1 MNVTFSIPYRT
12 AYGDELLLNI
22 APARED
28 ESLALD
34 MSQFKALAM
43 ATHDGETWTLNTTLD
58 PDKATR
64 YDYFY
69 SVRSIRGIKCS
80 EWKTII
86 HRLDLTASKANA
98 YDVNDRWTD
107 FPGDTQLYSSAFT
120 DCINRRVQ
128 SAVPATDSSA
138 TLRLVVRAPQLRSGM
153 RLNIVGAQPALGCWN
168 LAKALPM
175 VEHNHNEWIV
185 DLDADSLF
193 ASIHRSRT
201 TSAVAKDENVN
212 LEFKFVAFGDK
223 GEVEWETGQNR
234 TLCVEPLQK
243 GEVRV
248 EVLDQAFFAL
258 YNQKVAGTLIPVFS
272 LRSEGSFGVGDFGD
286 LKLMID
292 WVAQTHQRLLQVLP
306 INDSTSTHTWTD
318 SYPYSCIS
326 IFALHPQFC
335 DLRQLPALKDK
346 VEADRFEMLREELNG
361 LPQIDYE
368 RVNNAKTKYL
378 QLLFKQEGKEVL
390 ATEDFKEFFKHTE
403 HWLVPYAQYC
413 YLRDKNGTCEFA
425 KWKGHTQWNEA
436 DRASLSNPQNK
447 AFKDVAF
454 FYYVQFVLDRQ
465 MRSAHDYAR
474 ARGVILKGD
483 IPIGVNRN
491 GCDVWHEPEYFHLD
505 SQAGAPPD
513 GFSVNGQNWG
523 FPTYNW
529 DRMIADGCQWWVRRF
544 QNMQQYFD
552 AYRIDHVLGFFRIWA
567 IPTDCVHGL
576 LGQFQPALAMSREE
590 IKSYGLNFQE
600 DLFTKPFIADWIVS
614 RIFKEH
620 AEEVK
625 EKYLQHEHDDI
636 FSLKPEYDTE
646 RKVEAAFAGKTTD
659 KDIWLRDGLYALIE
673 NVLFVRDRQ
682 NPNMFHPRITAQLNF
697 MYEALW
703 QNDKDAFNRLYN
715 DYYYRRNNDFW
726 YREAMKK
733 LPLLSQ
739 ATRMLVCAED
749 LGMVPDCVQWVMNE
763 LRILSLELQ
772 SMPKDPTVE
781 FGHLSRNP
789 YRSVCTLSTHDMPTL
804 RQWWDEDY
812 DRTQKYYNTML
823 YRGGAAPHPLPGW
836 LARDIVSRQLTSPSM
851 LCVLSLQDWFA
862 IDERIR
868 LADANAERINI
879 PAIPKHYWRYRMHMT
894 IEQLIAD
901 KEYNDEVKD
910 LIDEAGRK

>member
-1 MNVTFSIPYRT
+1 M
-12 AYGDELLLNI
+12 
-22 APARED
+22 
-28 ESLALD
+28 
-34 MSQFKALAM
+34 
-43 ATHDGETWTLNTTLD
+43 
-58 PDKATR
+58 
-64 YDYFY
+64 
-69 SVRSIRGIKCS
+69 
-80 EWKTII
+80 
-86 HRLDLTASKANA
+86 
-98 YDVNDRWTD
+98 
-107 FPGDTQLYSSAFT
+107 
-120 DCINRRVQ
+120 Q

-258 YNQKVAGTLIPVFS
+258 YDQKVAGTLIPVFS

-646 RKVEAAFAGKTTD
+646 RKVEAAFEGKTTD